1 MEKRV
6 STVSSL
12 GRICGHTNIKGNE
25 MSTLCC
31 VSPMVTMAS
40 LIHIHTRPMNG
51 QVQGCWT
58 NCLLIRLC
66 LPTFIYIC
74 LFICLCCILLGGRG
88 LPVLMPKPT
97 AGIPVL
103 LLGLVFQWLRMC
115 WSKFTYTSGCAL
127 LLPDGIAITKPAW
140 NLQNNRTSKWD
151 LFLSF
156 SKFEP
161 ENRP

>member
-103 LLGLVFQWLRMC
+103 QFGVVFQRLRMC
-115 WSKFTYTSGCAL
+115 WSKFTYTSGWAL
-127 LLPDGIAITKPAW
+127 LLPGMELLSLPRPEICKNSGW
-140 NLQNNRTSKWD
+140 RTRKKAQGM
-151 LFLSF
+151 LLAFHERF
-156 SKFEP
+156 
-161 ENRP
+161 